1 MSLALLLVDL
11 QGPLLATV
19 PEGPAVLARCRL
31 AVAAA
36 QLLDLPVVVTE
47 QAPEKLG
54 STEASVLSLLGPTP
68 SLFAKTSFSALGA
81 PGLLNHL
88 RDLKIDHVLLAGLEG
103 PICIHQTAVHAL
115 AESIG
120 VTVMGDAVGA
130 RRSSDQELVWE
141 NLRRAG
147 VTILP
152 VETIFYSLLVE
163 SQHPKFKAF
172 TSLVKQAQ
180 A

>member
-1 MSLALLLVDL
+1 MA
-11 QGPLLATV
+11 ATT
-19 PEGPAVLARCRL
+19 L
-31 AVAAA
+31 
-36 QLLDLPVVVTE
+36 
-47 QAPEKLG
+47 
-54 STEASVLSLLGPTP
+54 LSLP
-68 SLFAKTSFSALGA
+68 
-81 PGLLNHL
+81 
-88 RDLKIDHVLLAGLEG
+88 
-103 PICIHQTAVHAL
+103 TAVHAL

-152 VETIFYSLLVE
+152 VETIFYSLLGE

-180 A
+180 V